1 MSVPE
6 IPGIT
11 GIAAM
16 YWENYQN
23 KVLPVDFAAYQQRIL
38 ALDFEPLAQ
47 EVTHNLSGAG
57 VTMNED
63 LGCEHSVNQLVNF
76 TGKFVLGVRTLL
88 SGGAHVRFI
97 GNRFSAMEGLDIT
110 IQYPDQIDMG
120 GRDCVNLHR
129 GQLVQEGKETILE
142 LEYFETPA
150 MDEIT
155 IEIIQ
160 V

>member
-1 MSVPE
+1 
-6 IPGIT
+6 
-11 GIAAM
+11 
-16 YWENYQN
+16 
-23 KVLPVDFAAYQQRIL
+23 
-38 ALDFEPLAQ
+38 
-47 EVTHNLSGAG
+47 
-57 VTMNED
+57 
-63 LGCEHSVNQLVNF
+63 
-76 TGKFVLGVRTLL
+76 RTLL
-88 SGGAHVRFI
+88 SGGAQVRFI

-120 GRDCVNLHR
+120 GRDCVNLHT
-129 GQLVQEGKETILE
+129 GQLVQDGKETILE